1 MLLKGQKSKTSQ
13 QREHTLTQDLAAMGP
28 VKMEGNIL
36 QTFNSDFV
44 AALAIRCAQIKWKL
58 HKN

>member
-13 QREHTLTQDLAAMGP
+13 QCESTPTQDLAATGLI
-28 VKMEGNIL
+28 KMEGDIL

-44 AALAIRCAQIKWKL
+44 VALAISFAQIKWKL